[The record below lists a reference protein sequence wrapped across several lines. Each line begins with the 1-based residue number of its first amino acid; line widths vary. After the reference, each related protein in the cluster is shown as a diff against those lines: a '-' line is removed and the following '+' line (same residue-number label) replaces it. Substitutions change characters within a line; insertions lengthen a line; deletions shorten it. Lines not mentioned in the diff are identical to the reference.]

1 LSESIQSAFHALHEA
16 KGATFV
22 EEGGWWWVESYG
34 DLDREYAAVRDGV
47 GMWDLSPLN
56 KWEFRGPDALEAV
69 QRTHSNDILGM
80 ADGQVRYGGFLDEDG
95 LLIDD
100 GTVFRFAED
109 HLWVMTNVMER
120 EEYFA
125 DAAKGLEV
133 VFAYLG
139 AGLPSIQVQGP
150 RSRELLRTLTDVDLD
165 ALGYFRFIPQEVTV
179 GGAPVV
185 LSRTGFSG
193 ERGYE
198 LFLSPAHAEQ
208 VWSAVESA
216 GAVPYGV
223 GIIEPVRV
231 EVGMIVT
238 GYDYEEHR
246 RSPYDMGMD
255 RVVAL
260 DAEGEFMG
268 KDKLREIAQAPP
280 NRFKT
285 IRLGGETLPAYGAA
299 ITREGEE
306 VGVLTSPASSP
317 KLGPLGLAVLR
328 ADVAED
334 GTRVE
339 IAGAS
344 GPIAGIVDALALY
357 DPKKERPRA

>member
-1 LSESIQSAFHALHEA
+1 
-16 KGATFV
+16 
-22 EEGGWWWVESYG
+22 
-34 DLDREYAAVRDGV
+34 
-47 GMWDLSPLN
+47 M
-56 KWEFRGPDALEAV
+56 
-69 QRTHSNDILGM
+69 
-80 ADGQVRYGGFLDEDG
+80 
-95 LLIDD
+95 
-100 GTVFRFAED
+100 
-109 HLWVMTNVMER
+109 
-120 EEYFA
+120 
-125 DAAKGLEV
+125 
-133 VFAYLG
+133 
-139 AGLPSIQVQGP
+139 QGP

-198 LFLSPAHAEQ
+198 LFLAPAHAEQ
-208 VWSAVESA
+208 VWEAVESA

-285 IRLGGETLPAYGAA
+285 IRLEGEALPAYGAA

-328 ADVAED
+328 ADVADD

-339 IAGAS
+339 VAGAP
-344 GPIAGIVDALALY
+344 GPIAGIVDALAVV
-357 DPKKERPRA
+357 RPEEGTAARLRRRTRSQDRDEGRHGG